1 MNQLQDLLG
10 VMISMG
16 DMQEA
21 CEKRFN
27 KELRK
32 IEFRQKR
39 AELSAKSHRKRTFR
53 VLKSLGYDMRMVK
66 KCPKVT

>member
-10 VMISMG
+10 LMISTG

-21 CEKRFN
+21 CEKRFK

-39 AELSAKSHRKRTFR
+39 AKASAKSHRKRTFR
-53 VLKSLGYDMRMVK
+53 ELRSLGYDMRMVE
-66 KCPKVT
+66 KCPKLI